1 MTPRGRTTPA
11 SDESPSD
18 GSGSDRSASN
28 RNGNRTVPAARVVFS
43 NEDRAAIVGMI
54 DESLRTGSLTLGPTT
69 VAFEEGF
76 RRRHDATHAVAVA
89 SGTAA
94 LEIALRSVGVEGRE
108 VVVPTNT
115 FFATAAA
122 AVHAGASIRLADVS
136 ADTLA
141 LSAATVEAALSN
153 RTAAV
158 VLVHIG
164 GLITPE
170 VDAIR
175 ALCDRHGVVLVED
188 AAHAHGAAFDGR
200 PAGRFGR
207 VSAFS
212 FYPTKVMT
220 SAEGGMIVTDDD
232 RIRDEAVVY
241 RDQGKAGFLGG
252 EHIKMGY
259 AWRMSEVHA
268 AVGLVHLGR
277 LDEAIAVRR
286 RAAAVYD
293 EGLAVTEGLRP
304 LALPP
309 ECASNYYKY
318 VALLAPGLDRDGFR
332 QRLREAHGVS
342 LSGEVYARPLHR
354 QPVFDGL
361 AQVGFP
367 VADDVCRR
375 HVCLPVHSDMSE
387 DEAAYVVGC
396 VSQVVRAMR
405 VGP

>member
-1 MTPRGRTTPA
+1 MTARGSTTPA
-11 SDESPSD
+11 SDGSTSD
-18 GSGSDRSASN
+18 GSASDGSASN
-28 RNGNRTVPAARVVFS
+28 RNGRRTVPAARVVFS
-43 NEDRAAIVGMI
+43 NEDRSAILGMI

-69 VAFEEGF
+69 DAFEEGF
-76 RRRHDATHAVAVA
+76 RRRHGATHAVAVA

-122 AVHAGASIRLADVS
+122 AIHAGASVRLADVS
-136 ADTLA
+136 ANTLA
-141 LSAATVEAALSN
+141 LSLTTVEAALSD

-164 GLITPE
+164 GLISPDVE
-170 VDAIR
+170 AIR
-175 ALCDRHGVVLVED
+175 DLCDRRGVVLVED
-188 AAHAHGAAFDGR
+188 AAHAHGASLAGR
-200 PAGRFGR
+200 SAGRFGR

-220 SAEGGMIVTDDD
+220 SGEGGMIVTDDD
-232 RIRDEAVVY
+232 RIRDDAVVY

-252 EHIKMGY
+252 DHVKMGY

-268 AVGLVHLGR
+268 AIGLVHLGR

-286 RAAAVYD
+286 RAAAIYD
-293 EGLAVTEGLRP
+293 EGLAAEEGLRP

-318 VALLAPGLDRDGFR
+318 VALLAPGLDRDRFKR
-332 QRLREAHGVS
+332 QLREAHGVS
-342 LSGEVYARPLHR
+342 LSGEVYAKPLHC
-354 QPVFDGL
+354 QPVFGGL

>member
-1 MTPRGRTTPA
+1 
-11 SDESPSD
+11 
-18 GSGSDRSASN
+18 
-28 RNGNRTVPAARVVFS
+28 VFS
-43 NEDRAAIVGMI
+43 AADRGAILEMI

-76 RRRHDATHAVAVA
+76 RRRHDASHAVAVA

-94 LEIALRSVGVEGRE
+94 LEIALRAVGVEGRE

-115 FFATAAA
+115 FFASAAA
-122 AVHAGASIRLADVS
+122 AIHAGASVRLADVA

-141 LSAATVEAALSN
+141 LSVASVEAALSD

-175 ALCDRHGVVLVED
+175 ALCEQRGVVLVED
-188 AAHAHGAAFDGR
+188 AAHAHGASFDGR

-207 VSAFS
+207 VGTFS

-252 EHIKMGY
+252 DHVRMGY

-268 AVGLVHLGR
+268 AIGLVHLGR

-286 RAAAVYD
+286 RAAAVFD
-293 EGLAVTEGLRP
+293 EGLARTEGLRP

-309 ECASNYYKY
+309 ACASNYYKY
-318 VALLAPGLDRDGFR
+318 VALLAPGIDRDRFKR
-332 QRLREAHGVS
+332 RLRDECGVS
-342 LSGEVYARPLHR
+342 LSGEVYATPLHR
-354 QPVFDGL
+354 QPVFAGL
-361 AQVGFP
+361 ARIGFP

-387 DEAAYVVGC
+387 GEAAYVVGC
-396 VSQVVRAMR
+396 VNR
-405 VGP
+405 VLGEG